1 MIQKIRFKNLFNS
14 SSYEFSFE
22 KSSEGQG
29 SLLFLTGPNGCGK
42 STILKAIYTLLC
54 NPALTD
60 EIPPHDLIQ
69 IDLTSGASVK
79 CAPERDLL
87 DRSQISFRTSKSKKF
102 KPISSAQ
109 ARQLAERQLEKADHL
124 SYIEHPTEH
133 QQGSQNSKQARS
145 VQFDEDRK
153 MARLKEILHRL
164 EDGFTR
170 GITPNRI
177 MLERLG
183 KLLGGHVLKAGL
195 DEFSWDGERLS
206 GEELIH
212 KLKFVIQTQSMNDDF
227 SGLISKL
234 NVAYIPATRL
244 HRKFLKEPRSPRDD
258 GDKVYT
264 PVEIA
269 LDNLSRSIFEAS
281 LEYYQYARELDSK
294 VPQSILTLIEQQS
307 SVENQ
312 SKINKGFDPRS
323 RDMPDN
329 SMDIPTLFKNA
340 MSEPQEYRSSIASR
354 FNKLSLIH
362 ESSDFP
368 DISKNSL
375 NEQLGKLADQI
386 LNLMASTQIQGFI
399 KLEKIATRMELM
411 LSVLN
416 DLLVNKTATFQVDTR
431 PKLHIYN
438 KDDPSSFVEPTQLS
452 SGEQHLIVLL
462 GRLIFDIEDGSIV
475 LLDEPEIALHPAWQI
490 ALRELLEK
498 LALEKNLTV
507 IIATHSPTLLPPFD
521 DELAH
526 SQIIHLGEDL

>member
-87 DRSQISFRTSKSKKF
+87 DRSQISFRKTKSQKF
-102 KPISSAQ
+102 KPISLSQ
-109 ARQLAERQLEKADHL
+109 SRQLTRQQ
-124 SYIEHPTEH
+124 TEH
-133 QQGSQNSKQARS
+133 SGYLPYAEQAADLRRADSKNFRLHQ
-145 VQFDEDRK
+145 VDEDK
-153 MARLKEILHRL
+153 KNARLKDILGRL
-164 EDGFTR
+164 EAGAKK
-170 GITPNRI
+170 GMSPNSI

-183 KLLGGHVLKAGL
+183 KLLGTHILKAGP
-195 DEFSWDGERLS
+195 DYFSWDGERLS
-206 GEELIH
+206 SEGLID
-212 KLKFVIQTQSMNDDF
+212 KLKFVIETRSMNDDF
-227 SGLISKL
+227 SDLISGL
-234 NVAYIPATRL
+234 NIAYIPATRL
-244 HRKFLKEPRSPRDD
+244 HRKFLKEPKSTRDNED
-258 GDKVYT
+258 RVYT

-269 LDNLSRSIFEAS
+269 LANLQAKILGAS
-281 LEYYQYARELDSK
+281 YDYYQYARELDSN
-294 VPQSILTLIEQQS
+294 VPQKILNLIEQQGIA
-307 SVENQ
+307 EAHPKTNDAF
-312 SKINKGFDPRS
+312 KPKR
-323 RDMPDN
+323 RERPDDAI
-329 SMDIPTLFKNA
+329 DIPTLFKNA
-340 MSEPQEYRSSIASR
+340 VSEPKEYRSSIADR

-375 NEQLGKLADQI
+375 NEQLGNLADQI
-386 LNLMASTQIQGFI
+386 LNLMASTQIQGFM
-399 KLEKIATRMELM
+399 KLERIATRMELM
-411 LSVLN
+411 LAVLN
-416 DLLVNKTATFQVDTR
+416 DLLVNKTAIFQSNSGIELR
-431 PKLHIYN
+431 IYN
-438 KDDPSSFVEPTQLS
+438 KDDPSVLVEPTQLS

-462 GRLIFDIEDGSIV
+462 GQLIFDIEDGSIV
-475 LLDEPEIALHPAWQI
+475 LLDEPEISLHPAWQI

-498 LALEKNLTV
+498 LAIEKKLTV

-521 DELAH
+521 DALEH
-526 SQIIHLGEDL
+526 SQIIHLCEEL